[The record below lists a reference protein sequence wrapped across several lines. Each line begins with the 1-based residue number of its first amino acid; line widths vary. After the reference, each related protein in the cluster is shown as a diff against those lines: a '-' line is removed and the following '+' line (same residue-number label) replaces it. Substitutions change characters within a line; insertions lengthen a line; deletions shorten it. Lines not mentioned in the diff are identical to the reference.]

1 MSECQKCLWFDIL
14 ALRDGKNHCT
24 YPVEP
29 REDENGE
36 CWYFCLF
43 HADPEK
49 KYRKE
54 QFNH

>member
-14 ALRDGKNHCT
+14 ALRQGKNHCT

-54 QFNH
+54 QFNK